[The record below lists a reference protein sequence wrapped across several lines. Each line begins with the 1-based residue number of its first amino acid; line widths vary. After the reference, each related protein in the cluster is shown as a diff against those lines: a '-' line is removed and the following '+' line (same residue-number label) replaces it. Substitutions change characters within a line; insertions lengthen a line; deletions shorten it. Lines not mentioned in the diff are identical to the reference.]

1 MTWNTLCSPKNS
13 VCGQIHTSVCLKG
26 SQAGIDPGYLSR
38 KRLITDLVKLK
49 CRDQQSKRN
58 IIRWINIG
66 EFIIQRGVVKCIL
79 LDLITQSYTD
89 LIK

>member
-1 MTWNTLCSPKNS
+1 MVTWNTQCSPKNS

-49 CRDQQSKRN
+49 CRDQQ
-58 IIRWINIG
+58 
-66 EFIIQRGVVKCIL
+66 
-79 LDLITQSYTD
+79 
-89 LIK
+89 